1 MIAGDIIGR
10 SLQSAKGSEVSA
22 QSEGKGL
29 QDITGEKNQI
39 RLKRVCSFYQ
49 SLKIRNIQAFLQ
61 MQV

>member
-1 MIAGDIIGR
+1 
-10 SLQSAKGSEVSA
+10 VSA